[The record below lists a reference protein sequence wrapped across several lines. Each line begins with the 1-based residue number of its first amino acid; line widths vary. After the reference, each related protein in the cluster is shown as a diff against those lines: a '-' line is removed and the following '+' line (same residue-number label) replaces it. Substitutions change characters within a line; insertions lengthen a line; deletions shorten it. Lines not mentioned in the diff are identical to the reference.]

1 MNKNCIA
8 NNSKLLVFQFLS
20 DLAKFKFLLL
30 DDLCK

>member
-1 MNKNCIA
+1 MNKNYIA
-8 NNSKLLVFQFLS
+8 NNRKLLVFQLFS